1 MLLSDRDI
9 VKRHPSLVPLS
20 LEHHDALVLAQG
32 LILGR
37 SKAPR
42 SDWPTDHRSQ
52 VDKIKSFFQ
61 ETFLAH
67 FDAEE
72 KHLFP
77 RVAERIPARTALV
90 EELRKD
96 HDDLRRLVREL
107 SAGCSSELS
116 VRLPRLG
123 RLMEVHIRKE
133 ERVLFQA
140 IQSDLEAVELEE
152 IGVNIKAH
160 LTGPRHCLLDDY

>member
-1 MLLSDRDI
+1 M
-9 VKRHPSLVPLS
+9 KRHPSLVPLS

-42 SDWPTDHRSQ
+42 SNWSTDHRSQ
-52 VDKIKSFFQ
+52 IDRIKDFFQ

-67 FDAEE
+67 FEAEE
-72 KHLFP
+72 KYVFP
-77 RVAERIPARTALV
+77 RVAERIPDRTALV

-96 HDDLRRLVREL
+96 HDDLRKLVRGL
-107 SAGCSSELS
+107 SAGCANELS
-116 VRLPRLG
+116 VRLPSLG
-123 RLMEVHIRKE
+123 RLMEAHIRKE

-140 IQSDLEAVELEE
+140 IQSSLEAVELEE
-152 IGVNIKAH
+152 IGANIKAH
-160 LTGPRHCLLDDY
+160 LTGPRHCLLD

>member
-1 MLLSDRDI
+1 M
-9 VKRHPSLVPLS
+9 KRHPSLVPLS

-42 SDWPTDHRSQ
+42 SNWSTDHRSQ
-52 VDKIKSFFQ
+52 IDRIKDFFQ

-67 FDAEE
+67 FEAEE
-72 KHLFP
+72 KHVFP
-77 RVAERIPARTALV
+77 RVAERIPDRTALV

-96 HDDLRRLVREL
+96 HDDLRKLVRGL
-107 SAGCSSELS
+107 SAGCANELS
-116 VRLPRLG
+116 VRLPSLG
-123 RLMEVHIRKE
+123 RLMEAHIRKE

-140 IQSDLEAVELEE
+140 IQSSLEAVELEE
-152 IGVNIKAH
+152 IGANIKAH
-160 LTGPRHCLLDDY
+160 LTGPRHCLLD

>member
-1 MLLSDRDI
+1 M
-9 VKRHPSLVPLS
+9 KRHPSLVPLS

-42 SDWPTDHRSQ
+42 SNWSTDHRSQ
-52 VDKIKSFFQ
+52 IDRIKDFFQ

-67 FDAEE
+67 FEAEE
-72 KHLFP
+72 KYVFP
-77 RVAERIPARTALV
+77 RVVERIPDRTALV

-96 HDDLRRLVREL
+96 HDDLRKLVRGL
-107 SAGCSSELS
+107 SAGCANELS
-116 VRLPRLG
+116 VRLPSLG

-140 IQSDLEAVELEE
+140 IQSSLEAVELEE
-152 IGVNIKAH
+152 IGANIKAH
-160 LTGPRHCLLDDY
+160 LTGPRHCLLD